1 LLDQQQVELAMLA
14 RFMQILP
21 DWFCEAYRGRLIN
34 IHYSFLPA
42 LIGANPYRQA
52 HERGVI
58 PFAKSPCA
66 YPYRRR
72 LLTAAVLI
80 RSFLGS

>member
-1 LLDQQQVELAMLA
+1 MKTPRNVSASDLVRALKCLGYECVRQVGSH
-14 RFMQILP
+14 I
-21 DWFCEAYRGRLIN
+21 RLTTEVGGTHHITICGGN
-34 IHYSFLPA
+34 
-42 LIGANPYRQA
+42 
-52 HERGVI
+52 I

-66 YPYRRR
+66 YPCRRR